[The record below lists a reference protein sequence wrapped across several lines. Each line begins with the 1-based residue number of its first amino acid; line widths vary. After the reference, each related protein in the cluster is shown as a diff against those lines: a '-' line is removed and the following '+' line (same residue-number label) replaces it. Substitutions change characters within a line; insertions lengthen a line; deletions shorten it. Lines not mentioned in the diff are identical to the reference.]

1 MQSLLHCS
9 ADVAIYLWI
18 TFGKFIFIE
27 NHLVTVSWSCLFIR
41 APCVILLSNGS
52 YGYDGDMDKVLIF
65 DAECPNNVVSV
76 STSGFNSTISH
87 SHGLS
92 SS

>member
-1 MQSLLHCS
+1 
-9 ADVAIYLWI
+9 
-18 TFGKFIFIE
+18 
-27 NHLVTVSWSCLFIR
+27 
-41 APCVILLSNGS
+41 
-52 YGYDGDMDKVLIF
+52 MDNVLIF

-76 STSGFNSTISH
+76 STSGLNSTISH